1 MLLALREE
9 AEEVMDETQPADLT
23 ILVVEDYEDAS
34 LAMRLALEDHGYRIL
49 EAADGAQA
57 VEVAARER
65 PDIILMD
72 LRLPVL
78 DGLAATERIR
88 ANPDLSETVIVAVTA
103 HQEADYRARALAAGC
118 NAFVSKPLD
127 FEWLDELLVNLVH

>member
-9 AEEVMDETQPADLT
+9 AEEEMDETQPADLT
-23 ILVVEDYEDAS
+23 ILVVEDYEDTS
-34 LAMRLALEDHGYRIL
+34 LAMRLALEDRGYRII

-72 LRLPVL
+72 LQLPVM

-88 ANPDLSETVIVAVTA
+88 ANPDLSEVIIVAVTA

-118 NAFVSKPLD
+118 NAFVSKPID
-127 FEWLDELLVNLVH
+127 FEWLNELLVSLVQ